1 MKTRILVLIL
11 LLISIPLTAC
21 SSINQIFNPVMATPT
36 ATLTPMITPTSL
48 PTLTPT
54 PPPSVAIVN
63 GIYIWQE
70 DIDLTKANIAS
81 AHMETSGKTLSEAE
95 LEQEALQTLI
105 DETIFQSAAI
115 NQGINLKEE
124 ALTARIQK
132 LIEDAG
138 GEDAFHLWMDKNN
151 YTEASFRR
159 ALSREADAAAL
170 RENIFAEKL
179 SNVDQIHAYQ
189 ILTTTRSEADAIKTK
204 LDLGLSFLDLA
215 KSNDTIT
222 GGNLDWVARGILV
235 YPQLEEALFALQPGT
250 YTDII
255 ETDIGFH
262 ILYAAERSTEHELSL
277 QTRQILEHKALADWL
292 SEEKSTADIIYLKQ

>member
-1 MKTRILVLIL
+1 MKTRILVFLL

-21 SSINQIFNPVMATPT
+21 SSINQIFNPVTATPT
-36 ATLTPMITPTSL
+36 ATLTPTITPTSL

-70 DIDLTKANIAS
+70 DFDLTKANLES
-81 AHMETSGKTLSEAE
+81 AYLETSGKTLSETE
-95 LEQEALQTLI
+95 LEQEALQSLI

-115 NQGINLKEE
+115 NQGINLTEE
-124 ALTARIQK
+124 ALNSRIQK

-138 GEDAFHLWMDKNN
+138 GEEAFHLWLDENHF
-151 YTEASFRR
+151 TESSFHR
-159 ALSREADAAAL
+159 ALSREADAAAV
-170 RENIFAEKL
+170 RETIFSEKL

-189 ILTTTRSEADAIKTK
+189 ILTTTRSDAAAIKTK
-204 LDLGLSFLDLA
+204 LDLGLSFLDQA
-215 KSNDTIT
+215 KSNDEIT
-222 GGNLDWVARGILV
+222 GGDLDWVAHGILV
-235 YPQLEEALFALQPGT
+235 YPQLEEALFALQSGT

-292 SEEKSTADIIYLKQ
+292 AEEKSTADITYLKQ